1 MNNINNNTI
10 KTKIKIKINGLN
22 NSDQEQTLR
31 NLIYFSAS
39 SLKFKIVIDVKHL
52 LCYVMIS

>member
-1 MNNINNNTI
+1 MIL
-10 KTKIKIKINGLN
+10 KTKIKINGLN
-22 NSDQEQTLR
+22 NSNQKQKLR

-39 SLKFKIVIDVKHL
+39 SLKFTIVIDVKHL